1 MLHSEPR
8 AFSDPE
14 LRHWGAPGS
23 WAGKLGFGTPEGL
36 PDNPLPRE
44 AQALHIS
51 TLCSL
56 QTTHLYPS
64 AHKPIQV
71 PGFDPPTV
79 LGVSGSRR
87 ISFHVRDVSRCGG
100 HFLPLLGGLCVAAQN
115 PGCRSPLLYMAS
127 SSDPSVIK

>member
-36 PDNPLPRE
+36 PDNPLPQE

-64 AHKPIQV
+64 AHKLIQV
-71 PGFDPPTV
+71 PGFDPPHCPW
-79 LGVSGSRR
+79 GVRKQEDLLPREGCFQVRRTFPSTAGGSLCC
-87 ISFHVRDVSRCGG
+87 SPESR
-100 HFLPLLGGLCVAAQN
+100 
-115 PGCRSPLLYMAS
+115 M
-127 SSDPSVIK
+127 